1 MSVKEMMIRVKAS
14 LAESGVSQA
23 EFARRID
30 VSPQT
35 LSGWMSGRN
44 KPGVEE
50 LGRMCVALNV
60 SPSWLLTGFENV
72 AGSQSLVDEDCII
85 IPVLNIRGSCGTHG
99 RDVSNASMIRM
110 MKVTHEWVAD
120 HCGMVDKKSLNIIG
134 ATGDSMSPTL
144 EDGDAVIIDTSVKS
158 LYTDAM
164 FAFTI
169 DNDMYIKRLQRI
181 GGSIQ
186 VISDNPRYSPYMIN
200 PRELGESFQ
209 VLGKVVSTIQ
219 VRKR

>member
-1 MSVKEMMIRVKAS
+1 MSVKEMMFRVRDTLRDA
-14 LAESGVSQA
+14 GMSQA
-23 EFARRID
+23 EFARQIQ

-50 LGRMCVALNV
+50 MGRMCLALNV
-60 SPSWLLTGFENV
+60 SPSWLLTGFDNMPD
-72 AGSQSLVDEDCII
+72 SQSLVDDDCVI
-85 IPVLNIRGSCGTHG
+85 IPVLNIRGSCGSNG
-99 RDVSNASMIRM
+99 RDVSNASMITM
-110 MKVTHEWVAD
+110 MKVTHEWVVD
-120 HCGMVDKKSLNIIG
+120 HCGMVNKRSLNIIG

-144 EDGDAVIIDTSVKS
+144 EEGDTVIVDTSVKT

-169 DNDMYIKRLQRI
+169 DNDMYIKRMQRV
-181 GGSIQ
+181 GLGIQ
-186 VISDNPRYSPYMIN
+186 IISDNPRYSPYMID

-209 VLGKVVSTIQ
+209 ILGKVVATIQ